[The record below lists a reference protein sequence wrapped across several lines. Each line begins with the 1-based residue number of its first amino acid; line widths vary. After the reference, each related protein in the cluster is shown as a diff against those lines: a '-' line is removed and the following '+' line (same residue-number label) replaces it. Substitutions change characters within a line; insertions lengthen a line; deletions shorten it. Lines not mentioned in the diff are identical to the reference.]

1 MKSQYLKSVQL
12 ADLQDCKSVS
22 VTNRQFATRPWRAA
36 SYVATELMQSDL
48 HRIIVS
54 QQPLSV
60 DHVKVFLY
68 QILRGR
74 FVCLLARTVV
84 VRCKHSHGINTTT
97 CPDTSSEQWWTRH
110 IQ

>member
-1 MKSQYLKSVQL
+1 MSVVYIGEFSVFTKL
-12 ADLQDCKSVS
+12 SSVADLTISSLFYEVMGFCTSCYYIVRHES
-22 VTNRQFATRPWRAA
+22 NVRTWMNAVGPWLSWH

-68 QILRGR
+68 QILRGASR
-74 FVCLLARTVV
+74 SQPWA
-84 VRCKHSHGINTTT
+84 
-97 CPDTSSEQWWTRH
+97 WT
-110 IQ
+110 